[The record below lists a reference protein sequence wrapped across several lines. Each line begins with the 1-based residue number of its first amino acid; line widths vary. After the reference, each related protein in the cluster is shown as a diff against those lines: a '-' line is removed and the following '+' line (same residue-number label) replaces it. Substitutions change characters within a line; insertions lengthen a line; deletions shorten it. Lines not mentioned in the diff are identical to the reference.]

1 LLLQYGPVQFGL
13 VTMNSPGLTYRQA
26 CTYYPVTCDGAR
38 VHQWL
43 KEMRY
48 MYTLWLFH
56 RLSSVVK
63 CLGEIGCKMAVV
75 QEISCLAQV

>member
-1 LLLQYGPVQFGL
+1 MHILLVQYGPVQFGL

-48 MYTLWLFH
+48 IMYTQWLFH
-56 RLSSVVK
+56 RHSSVVSWGNQ
-63 CLGEIGCKMAVV
+63 L
-75 QEISCLAQV
+75 